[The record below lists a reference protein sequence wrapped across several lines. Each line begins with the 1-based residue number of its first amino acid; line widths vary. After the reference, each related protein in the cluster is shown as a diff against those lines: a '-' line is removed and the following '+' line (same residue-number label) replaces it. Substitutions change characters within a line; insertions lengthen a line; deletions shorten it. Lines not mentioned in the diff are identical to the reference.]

1 MAVFGRNF
9 DPDAFLIK
17 LYILSAFKGTS
28 SRENRY
34 RTPPAVDLL
43 LLTLSE
49 RKIVKMSGNRLWSKH
64 MSFNHVSATQMIWKS
79 KEYLYIINIIKMFS
93 LFDSKSSNILTNYLG
108 GSFRLSVRQGKITH
122 VFVTVVNR

>member
-49 RKIVKMSGNRLWSKH
+49 RKIVKMSGNRL
-64 MSFNHVSATQMIWKS
+64 
-79 KEYLYIINIIKMFS
+79 
-93 LFDSKSSNILTNYLG
+93 
-108 GSFRLSVRQGKITH
+108 
-122 VFVTVVNR
+122 